1 MMKITDINGQAI
13 EVTDLNAAIEQA
25 AVYKDCHHEPPEP
38 IADSRRQAYWT
49 DIYEK
54 LIQLKVQ
61 QTNNDGNAHQVIA

>member
-25 AVYKDCHHEPPEP
+25 AGYKDCHHEPPEP
-38 IADSRRQAYWT
+38 VADCRQQAYWT

-54 LIQLKVQ
+54 LIQLRELQKQ
-61 QTNNDGNAHQVIA
+61 